1 MKILL
6 KVHKVWEVVENESN
20 KTDKDDMAT
29 ALLFQSILET
39 LILQVGDLD
48 TAKKVW
54 DAIKACHV
62 GADRV
67 RKAR

>member
-20 KTDKDDMAT
+20 ETDKDDMAT
-29 ALLFQSILET
+29 ALLLQSIPET

-54 DAIKACHV
+54 DAIKARHV

>member
-6 KVHKVWEVVENESN
+6 KVHKVWEVVENES
-20 KTDKDDMAT
+20 KETDKDDMAT
-29 ALLFQSILET
+29 ALLLQSIPET

-54 DAIKACHV
+54 DAIKARHV